1 MICCYLYIQVHL
13 YNVLIITARWFCS
26 SCRSNSIY
34 TWVEMG
40 SLTCSVQT
48 STNSQAAPFT
58 VWNRRESHDC
68 SDYPDFRVGA
78 ARTDT
83 WHCLFSR
90 DWKWR
95 RHILCIQCKLYR
107 ALFWRVNRYISTYTY
122 YMLFER
128 QGWAKSTSKN
138 VAKAYVNV
146 QITANHYTLYYANN

>member
-1 MICCYLYIQVHL
+1 MVCCYLYIQVHL
-13 YNVLIITARWFCS
+13 CNVLIITARWFCS
-26 SCRSNSIY
+26 TCRSNSIY

-40 SLTCSVQT
+40 SITCSVLFWLPT
-48 STNSQAAPFT
+48 TRKLMT
-58 VWNRRESHDC
+58 VLNC

-95 RHILCIQCKLYR
+95 RDILCIQCTLYR

-128 QGWAKSTSKN
+128 QSWAKSTSKN
-138 VAKAYVNV
+138 VAKAYVDV